1 MAGAAHKGNQNML
14 HQSDNAFRRR
24 ARTGGLALIVSLYLM
39 TVTGCLVGPDF
50 KPPQTQVPASWIET
64 ATAQPPSAAQFQ
76 ELVHWWTTFSDPML
90 SSLVDR
96 AIQSNLDLKLAQA
109 RIRQARAARNVTA
122 AGLGPTVDAAGSYVR
137 SASGVQTAS
146 GSKNLTSSLYRTGLD
161 AAWELDIFGGVRRS
175 VEAADANVQAAVED
189 RRDVLVTLAAE
200 VALNYTDL
208 RSFQQQIAIAQ
219 ENLEA
224 QRHTAEITR
233 QRFQAGFVGALDVA
247 NANAQVASTA
257 SQIPLLEAFA
267 RQAIYSL
274 SILLGRE
281 PSALLEELTPA
292 AAIPAA
298 PPATPV
304 GVPADLLRRRPDIRR
319 AEAQIHA
326 ATAQI
331 GVATADLFPKFALSG
346 SVGFQS
352 DQFSSW
358 MDWVNRFWLF
368 GPSAN
373 WQIFASGGIL
383 ANIELQKAL
392 QEQSLITYQ
401 QTVLTALQDVENA
414 LVASTKEAQRREALT
429 EAVNSNRKAVQYS
442 LQLYTQGQV
451 DFLNVLDA
459 QRSLYVSELTLVQ
472 STHDI
477 STDLVALYKALGG
490 GWKEEPQL
498 KKDPVTLPQ
507 LSFQDQDKQG
517 FHSMSTSGVKENP

>member
-1 MAGAAHKGNQNML
+1 MLWQN
-14 HQSDNAFRRR
+14 DNAFRRP
-24 ARTGGLALIVSLYLM
+24 AVTGCLALIASLYLL

-50 KPPQTQVPASWIET
+50 KPPQTQVPAAWIDT
-64 ATAQPPSAAQFQ
+64 ATAQPPSGPLQD
-76 ELVHWWTTFSDPML
+76 LVHWWTAFNDPML
-90 SSLVDR
+90 SSLVER

-109 RIRQARAARNVTA
+109 RIRQARAARNVAA
-122 AGLGPTVDAAGSYVR
+122 AGLGPTVNAGGNYVR
-137 SASGVQTAS
+137 SASGVQTAA

-175 VEAADANVQAAVED
+175 VEAADASVQAAVED

-219 ENLEA
+219 ENLKA

-233 QRFQAGFVGALDVA
+233 LRYEAGFVGALDVA

-257 SQIPLLEAFA
+257 SQIPLLEAFT
-267 RQAIYSL
+267 RQTIYSL

-281 PSALLEELTPA
+281 PSALLQELTPA

-298 PPATPV
+298 APAAPA

-326 ATAQI
+326 DTAQI
-331 GVATADLFPKFALSG
+331 GVATADLFPKFTLSG
-346 SVGFQS
+346 SMGFQS
-352 DQFSSW
+352 NQFSSW
-358 MDWVNRFWLF
+358 LDWVNRFWSF
-368 GPSAN
+368 GPAAS
-373 WQIFASGGIL
+373 WEIFASGAIR
-383 ANIELQKAL
+383 ANIELQKAV

-414 LVASTKEAQRREALT
+414 LISSTKEAQRREALA
-429 EAVNSNRKAVQYS
+429 EAVDANRKAVQYS
-442 LQLYTQGQV
+442 IQLYTQGQV

-459 QRSLYVSELTLVQ
+459 QRSLYVSEQALVQ

-490 GWKEEPQL
+490 GWTEEPQM
-498 KKDPVTLPQ
+498 KKDPANPPR
-507 LSFQDQDKQG
+507 LSLQSPEDPTEF
-517 FHSMSTSGVKENP
+517 

>member
-1 MAGAAHKGNQNML
+1 MLPQN
-14 HQSDNAFRRR
+14 DNTFRRQT
-24 ARTGGLALIVSLYLM
+24 RTGGLALIVCLYLM
-39 TVTGCLVGPDF
+39 TVSGCLVGPDF
-50 KPPQTQVPASWIET
+50 KPPQTQVPAAWIET
-64 ATAQPPSAAQFQ
+64 ATAQTPSVAQFQ
-76 ELVHWWTTFSDPML
+76 DLVHWWTTFNDPML
-90 SSLVDR
+90 SSLMER

-122 AGLGPTVDAAGSYVR
+122 AGLGPAVNGAGSYVR
-137 SASGVQTAS
+137 SASGVETAN

-189 RRDVLVTLAAE
+189 RRDLLVTLAAE

-208 RSFQQQIAIAQ
+208 RSFQQQIIIAQ
-219 ENLEA
+219 QNLEA

-257 SQIPLLEAFA
+257 SQIPLLESLA
-267 RQAIYSL
+267 RQTIYSL
-274 SILLGRE
+274 SILLARE

-292 AAIPAA
+292 AAIPSA

-346 SVGFQS
+346 SIGFQS
-352 DQFSSW
+352 NKFSSW
-358 MDWVNRFWLF
+358 VDWVNRFWSF

-383 ANIELQKAL
+383 ANIELQKTL
-392 QEQSLITYQ
+392 QEQSLIAYQ
-401 QTVLTALQDVENA
+401 QSVLTALQDVENA
-414 LVASTKEAQRREALT
+414 LIASTKEAKRREALA
-429 EAVNSNRKAVQYS
+429 EAVDSNRKAVQYS

-459 QRSLYVSELTLVQ
+459 QRSLYVSEQALVQ
-472 STHDI
+472 ATHDI

-498 KKDPVTLPQ
+498 KKDPANSSQ
-507 LSFQDQDKQG
+507 LSFQDHDEQG
-517 FHSMSTSGVKENP
+517 YRSMSASGVKEKTQ

>member
-1 MAGAAHKGNQNML
+1 ML
-14 HQSDNAFRRR
+14 RQYYNAFRRR
-24 ARTGGLALIVSLYLM
+24 AGTGGLALIVSLYLLA
-39 TVTGCLVGPDF
+39 VTGCLVGPDF
-50 KPPQTQVPASWIET
+50 KPPQTQVPASWIEG

-76 ELVHWWTTFSDPML
+76 DLVHWWTTFNDPML
-90 SSLVDR
+90 SALVGR
-96 AIQSNLDLKLAQA
+96 AIQFNLDLKLAQA

-122 AGLGPTVDAAGSYVR
+122 AGLGPTVNAGGSYVYG
-137 SASGVQTAS
+137 ASGVQTAT
-146 GSKNLTSSLYRTGLD
+146 GRKNLTSSLYRTGLD

-189 RRDVLVTLAAE
+189 HRDVLVTVAAE
-200 VALNYTDL
+200 VALDYTDL

-233 QRFQAGFVGALDVA
+233 QRFEAGFVGALDVA

-257 SQIPLLEAFA
+257 SQIPLLESLA
-267 RQAIYSL
+267 RQTIYSL

-281 PSALLEELTPA
+281 PSALLQELTPA

-326 ATAQI
+326 ATAEI

-358 MDWVNRFWLF
+358 LDWVNRFWSF
-368 GPSAN
+368 SPAGN
-373 WQIFASGGIL
+373 WEIFASGAIR
-383 ANIELQKAL
+383 ANIELQKAV

-401 QTVLTALQDVENA
+401 QTVLTALQDVESA
-414 LVASTKEAQRREALT
+414 LIASTKEAQRRQALT
-429 EAVNSNRKAVQYS
+429 EAVDSDRKAVQYS
-442 LQLYTQGQV
+442 LQLYTQGQI

-459 QRSLYVSELTLVQ
+459 QRSLYVSEQALVQ

-490 GWKEEPQL
+490 GWTEESPPT
-498 KKDPVTLPQ
+498 KDPANPPR
-507 LSFQDQDKQG
+507 LSLQG
-517 FHSMSTSGVKENP
+517 PDDTAIY

>member
-1 MAGAAHKGNQNML
+1 MLPQN
-14 HQSDNAFRRR
+14 DNTFRRQT
-24 ARTGGLALIVSLYLM
+24 RTSGLALIVCLYLM
-39 TVTGCLVGPDF
+39 TVSGCLVGPDF
-50 KPPQTQVPASWIET
+50 KPPQTQVPAAWIET
-64 ATAQPPSAAQFQ
+64 ATAQTPSVAQFQ
-76 ELVHWWTTFSDPML
+76 DLVHWWTTFNDPML
-90 SSLVDR
+90 SSLMER

-109 RIRQARAARNVTA
+109 RIRQARAARSVTA
-122 AGLGPTVDAAGSYVR
+122 AGLGPAVNGAGSYVR
-137 SASGVQTAS
+137 SASGVETAN

-189 RRDVLVTLAAE
+189 RRDLLVTLAAE

-208 RSFQQQIAIAQ
+208 RSFQQQIIIAQ
-219 ENLEA
+219 QNLEA

-257 SQIPLLEAFA
+257 SQIPLLESLA
-267 RQAIYSL
+267 RQTIYSL
-274 SILLGRE
+274 SILLARE

-346 SVGFQS
+346 SIGFQS
-352 DQFSSW
+352 NKFSSW
-358 MDWVNRFWLF
+358 VDWVNRFWSF

-392 QEQSLITYQ
+392 QEQSLIAYQ

-414 LVASTKEAQRREALT
+414 LIASTKEAKRREALA
-429 EAVNSNRKAVQYS
+429 EAVDSNRKAVQYS
-442 LQLYTQGQV
+442 LQLYSQGQV

-459 QRSLYVSELTLVQ
+459 QRSLYVSEQALVQ
-472 STHDI
+472 ATHDI

-498 KKDPVTLPQ
+498 KKDPANSPQ
-507 LSFQDQDKQG
+507 LSFQENDEQG
-517 FHSMSTSGVKENP
+517 YRSMSASGVKEKTQ

>member
-1 MAGAAHKGNQNML
+1 ML
-14 HQSDNAFRRR
+14 WQKDNAFHQQV
-24 ARTGGLALIVSLYLM
+24 RTGALALIVCLYLM

-50 KPPQTQVPASWIET
+50 KPPQTQVPAAWIET
-64 ATAQPPSAAQFQ
+64 ATPQPPAVAQFQ
-76 ELVHWWTTFSDPML
+76 DLVHWWTTFDDPML
-90 SSLVDR
+90 SALVGR

-122 AGLGPTVDAAGSYVR
+122 AGLGPAVNGAGSYVR
-137 SASGVQTAS
+137 SASGVETAT

-175 VEAADANVQAAVED
+175 VEATEANVQAAVED

-208 RSFQQQIAIAQ
+208 RSFQQQIIIAQ
-219 ENLEA
+219 QNLEA

-257 SQIPLLEAFA
+257 SQIPLLESLA
-267 RQAIYSL
+267 RQTIYSL
-274 SILLGRE
+274 SILLARE

-346 SVGFQS
+346 SIGFQS
-352 DQFSSW
+352 NEFSSW
-358 MDWVNRFWLF
+358 VDCVNRFWSF

-392 QEQSLITYQ
+392 QEQSLIAYQ

-414 LVASTKEAQRREALT
+414 LIASTKEAKRREALA
-429 EAVNSNRKAVQYS
+429 EAVDSNRKAVQYS

-459 QRSLYVSELTLVQ
+459 QRSLYVSEQALVQ

-498 KKDPVTLPQ
+498 KKAPANSPQ
-507 LSFQDQDKQG
+507 LSFRDHDEQG
-517 FHSMSTSGVKENP
+517 YRPMSASGAKEKTQ

>member
-1 MAGAAHKGNQNML
+1 ML
-14 HQSDNAFRRR
+14 WQKDNAFHQQV
-24 ARTGGLALIVSLYLM
+24 RTGALALIVCLYLM

-50 KPPQTQVPASWIET
+50 KPPQTQVPAAWIET
-64 ATAQPPSAAQFQ
+64 ATPQPPAVAQFQ
-76 ELVHWWTTFSDPML
+76 DLVHWWTTFDDPML
-90 SSLVDR
+90 SALVGR

-122 AGLGPTVDAAGSYVR
+122 AGLGPAVNGAGSYVR
-137 SASGVQTAS
+137 SASGVETAT

-175 VEAADANVQAAVED
+175 VEAAEANVQAAVED

-208 RSFQQQIAIAQ
+208 RSFQQQIIIAQ
-219 ENLEA
+219 QNLEA

-257 SQIPLLEAFA
+257 SQIPLLESLA
-267 RQAIYSL
+267 RQTIYSL
-274 SILLGRE
+274 SILLARE

-346 SVGFQS
+346 SIGFQS
-352 DQFSSW
+352 NEFSSW
-358 MDWVNRFWLF
+358 VDWVNRFWSF

-392 QEQSLITYQ
+392 QEQSLIAYQ

-414 LVASTKEAQRREALT
+414 LIASTKEAKRREALA
-429 EAVNSNRKAVQYS
+429 EAVDSNRKAVQYS

-459 QRSLYVSELTLVQ
+459 QRSLYVSEQALVQ

-498 KKDPVTLPQ
+498 KKAPANSPQ
-507 LSFQDQDKQG
+507 LSFRDHDEQG
-517 FHSMSTSGVKENP
+517 YRPMSASGAKEKTQ

>member
-1 MAGAAHKGNQNML
+1 MLWQN
-14 HQSDNAFRRR
+14 DNALRRL
-24 ARTGGLALIVSLYLM
+24 ARRSGLGVIFSLYLM

-50 KPPQTQVPASWIET
+50 KPPQTQVPADWTEA
-64 ATAQPPSAAQFQ
+64 ATAQPPAHPFQ
-76 ELVHWWTTFSDPML
+76 DLVRWWTTFNDPML

-122 AGLGPTVDAAGSYVR
+122 AGLGPTVNAGGSYTR
-137 SASGVQTAS
+137 S
-146 GSKNLTSSLYRTGLD
+146 GSAVETSSGTKNATGNLYRTGLD
-161 AAWELDIFGGVRRS
+161 SAWELDIFGGVRRS
-175 VEAADANVQAAVED
+175 VEAADANVQTAVED

-200 VALNYTDL
+200 VGLNYTDL

-219 ENLEA
+219 ENLKA
-224 QRHTAEITR
+224 QQHTAEITR

-247 NANAQVASTA
+247 NAEAQVATTA

-267 RQAIYSL
+267 RQSIYSL

-281 PSALLEELTPA
+281 PSALLEELTPS

-298 PPATPV
+298 PPAAPV

-346 SVGFQS
+346 SIGYQS
-352 DQFSSW
+352 NQFSSW
-358 MDWVNRFWLF
+358 VDWVNRFWSF
-368 GPSAN
+368 GPSAR
-373 WQIFASGGIL
+373 WEIFASGAIR
-383 ANIELQKAL
+383 ANIELQKAV
-392 QEQSLITYQ
+392 QEQSLIAYQ

-414 LVASTKEAQRREALT
+414 LVASTKEAQRREALAG
-429 EAVNSNRKAVQYS
+429 AVGSNRKAVQYS
-442 LQLYTQGQV
+442 LQLYTEGQI

-459 QRSLYVSELTLVQ
+459 QRSLYVSELALVQ

-490 GWKEEPQL
+490 GWKEEP
-498 KKDPVTLPQ
+498 
-507 LSFQDQDKQG
+507 
-517 FHSMSTSGVKENP
+517 H

>member
-1 MAGAAHKGNQNML
+1 MLSQN
-14 HQSDNAFRRR
+14 DNSFRRQT
-24 ARTGGLALIVSLYLM
+24 RTGGCALIVCLYLM
-39 TVTGCLVGPDF
+39 TVTGCLIGPDF
-50 KPPQTQVPASWIET
+50 KPPQTKVPAAWIET
-64 ATAQPPSAAQFQ
+64 ATAQPPPVAQFQ
-76 ELVHWWTTFSDPML
+76 DLVHWWTTFNDPML
-90 SSLVDR
+90 SSLVGR

-122 AGLGPTVDAAGSYVR
+122 AGLGPTVNSAGSYMR
-137 SASGVQTAS
+137 SGTAV
-146 GSKNLTSSLYRTGLD
+146 KTSSGTENNTSNLYRTGLD

-175 VEAADANVQAAVED
+175 VEAADASVQAAVED
-189 RRDVLVTLAAE
+189 RRDVLVTLASE

-224 QRHTAEITR
+224 QRHTADITR

-257 SQIPLLEAFA
+257 SQIPLLETFA
-267 RQAIYSL
+267 RQVIYSL

-298 PPATPV
+298 PPAAPV

-346 SVGFQS
+346 AIGFQS

-358 MDWVNRFWLF
+358 LDWVNRFWSF

-373 WQIFASGGIL
+373 WEIFASGAIR
-383 ANIELQKAL
+383 ANIELQKAVE
-392 QEQSLITYQ
+392 EQSLITYQ

-429 EAVNSNRKAVQYS
+429 GAVNSNRKAVQYS

-459 QRSLYVSELTLVQ
+459 QRSLYVSEQALVQ
-472 STHDI
+472 STRDI
-477 STDLVALYKALGG
+477 STDLIALYKALGG
-490 GWKEEPQL
+490 GWQEEPQP
-498 KKDPVTLPQ
+498 KKDPPNLPQ
-507 LSFQDQDKQG
+507 LSTRAHDNEESQ
-517 FHSMSTSGVKENP
+517 SISASGVKENPQR

>member
-1 MAGAAHKGNQNML
+1 MLWQN
-14 HQSDNAFRRR
+14 DNALRRQ
-24 ARTGGLALIVSLYLM
+24 ARRSGLGVIFSLYLM

-50 KPPQTQVPASWIET
+50 KPPQTQVPADWTEA
-64 ATAQPPSAAQFQ
+64 ATAQPPAHPFQ
-76 ELVHWWTTFSDPML
+76 DLVRWWTTFNDPML

-122 AGLGPTVDAAGSYVR
+122 AGLGPTVNAGGSYTR
-137 SASGVQTAS
+137 S
-146 GSKNLTSSLYRTGLD
+146 GSAVETSSGTKNATGNLYRTGLD
-161 AAWELDIFGGVRRS
+161 SAWELDIFGGVRRS
-175 VEAADANVQAAVED
+175 VEAADANVQTAVED

-200 VALNYTDL
+200 VGLNYTDL

-219 ENLEA
+219 ENLKA
-224 QRHTAEITR
+224 QQHTAEITR

-247 NANAQVASTA
+247 NAEAQVATTA

-267 RQAIYSL
+267 RQSIYSL

-281 PSALLEELTPA
+281 PSALLEKLTPS

-298 PPATPV
+298 PPAAPV

-346 SVGFQS
+346 SIGYQS
-352 DQFSSW
+352 NQFSSW
-358 MDWVNRFWLF
+358 VDWVNRFWSF
-368 GPSAN
+368 GPSAR
-373 WQIFASGGIL
+373 WEIFASGAIR
-383 ANIELQKAL
+383 ANIELQKAV
-392 QEQSLITYQ
+392 QEQSLIAYQ

-414 LVASTKEAQRREALT
+414 LVASTKEAQRREALAG
-429 EAVNSNRKAVQYS
+429 AVGSNRKAVQYS
-442 LQLYTQGQV
+442 LQLYTEGQI

-459 QRSLYVSELTLVQ
+459 QRSLYVSELALVQ

-490 GWKEEPQL
+490 GWKEEP
-498 KKDPVTLPQ
+498 
-507 LSFQDQDKQG
+507 
-517 FHSMSTSGVKENP
+517 H

>member
-1 MAGAAHKGNQNML
+1 MLWQN
-14 HQSDNAFRRR
+14 DNASHRQARRS
-24 ARTGGLALIVSLYLM
+24 GLAVIVSLYLM

-50 KPPQTQVPASWIET
+50 KPPQTQVPDAWTET
-64 ATAQPPSAAQFQ
+64 ATVQPPAHPFQ
-76 ELVHWWTTFSDPML
+76 DLVHWWTTFNDPML

-122 AGLGPTVDAAGSYVR
+122 AGLGPTVNAGGSYTR
-137 SASGVQTAS
+137 S
-146 GSKNLTSSLYRTGLD
+146 GSAVETSGGTKNATGNLYRTGLD
-161 AAWELDIFGGVRRS
+161 SAWELDIFGGVRRS
-175 VEAADANVQAAVED
+175 VEAADANVQTAVED

-200 VALNYTDL
+200 VGLNYTDL

-219 ENLEA
+219 ENFKA
-224 QRHTAEITR
+224 QQHTAEITR

-247 NANAQVASTA
+247 NAEAQVATTA
-257 SQIPLLEAFA
+257 SQIPLLEALA
-267 RQAIYSL
+267 RQSIYRL

-298 PPATPV
+298 PPAAPV

-346 SVGFQS
+346 SIGYQS
-352 DQFSSW
+352 NQFSSW
-358 MDWVNRFWLF
+358 VDWVNRFWSF
-368 GPSAN
+368 GPSAS
-373 WQIFASGGIL
+373 WEIFASGAIR
-383 ANIELQKAL
+383 ANIELQKAV
-392 QEQSLITYQ
+392 QEQSLIAYQ

-414 LVASTKEAQRREALT
+414 LVASTKEAQHREALAA
-429 EAVNSNRKAVQYS
+429 AVNSNRKAVQYS
-442 LQLYTQGQV
+442 LQLYTEGQI
-451 DFLNVLDA
+451 DFLNVLDS
-459 QRSLYVSELTLVQ
+459 QRSLYVSEQALVQ

-490 GWKEEPQL
+490 GWKEEP
-498 KKDPVTLPQ
+498 
-507 LSFQDQDKQG
+507 
-517 FHSMSTSGVKENP
+517 H

>member
-1 MAGAAHKGNQNML
+1 MLTQN
-14 HQSDNAFRRR
+14 DNTFRRQT
-24 ARTGGLALIVSLYLM
+24 RTGGLALMVGLYLM
-39 TVTGCLVGPDF
+39 TVSGCLVGPDF
-50 KPPQTQVPASWIET
+50 KPPQTQVPAAWIET
-64 ATAQPPSAAQFQ
+64 ATPQPPSVAQFQ
-76 ELVHWWTTFSDPML
+76 DLVHWWTTFEDPML
-90 SSLVDR
+90 SALVDR

-122 AGLGPTVDAAGSYVR
+122 AGLGPTVNGAGSYVR
-137 SASGVQTAS
+137 SASGVETAT

-175 VEAADANVQAAVED
+175 VEAAEANIQAAVED

-208 RSFQQQIAIAQ
+208 RSFQQQIIIAQ
-219 ENLEA
+219 QNLEA

-233 QRFQAGFVGALDVA
+233 RRFQAGFVGALDVA

-257 SQIPLLEAFA
+257 SQIPLLESLA
-267 RQAIYSL
+267 RQTIYSL
-274 SILLGRE
+274 SILLARE
-281 PSALLEELTPA
+281 PSALLEELAPA

-346 SVGFQS
+346 SIGFQS
-352 DQFSSW
+352 NEFSSW
-358 MDWVNRFWLF
+358 VDWVNRFWSF

-392 QEQSLITYQ
+392 QEQSLIAYQ

-414 LVASTKEAQRREALT
+414 LIASTKEAKRREALA
-429 EAVNSNRKAVQYS
+429 EAVDSNRKAVQYS

-459 QRSLYVSELTLVQ
+459 QRSLYVSEQALVQ

-498 KKDPVTLPQ
+498 KKDPANSPQ
-507 LSFQDQDKQG
+507 LSFQDHAEQG
-517 FHSMSTSGVKENP
+517 YRSRPASGAKEKAQ

>member
-1 MAGAAHKGNQNML
+1 MLWQNNDAL
-14 HQSDNAFRRR
+14 RRQ
-24 ARTGGLALIVSLYLM
+24 ARTGGLVLIVSLFLM

-50 KPPQTQVPASWIET
+50 KPPQTQVPVSWIDT
-64 ATAQPPSAAQFQ
+64 VTAQPPVGQFQ
-76 ELVHWWTTFSDPML
+76 DLVHWWTTFKDPML

-122 AGLGPTVDAAGSYVR
+122 AGLGPTVNAGGNYVR
-137 SASGVQTAS
+137 SASGVQTATE
-146 GSKNLTSSLYRTGLD
+146 SKNLTSSLYRTGLD
-161 AAWELDIFGGVRRS
+161 AAWELDIFGGLRRS
-175 VEAADANVQAAVED
+175 VEAADASVQASVED

-208 RSFQQQIAIAQ
+208 RSFQQQISIAQ
-219 ENLEA
+219 ENLKA

-233 QRFQAGFVGALDVA
+233 QRYEAGFVGALDVA

-267 RQAIYSL
+267 RQTIYSL

-281 PSALLEELTPA
+281 PSALLEELTPT

-298 PPATPV
+298 SFAAPV

-331 GVATADLFPKFALSG
+331 GVATADLFPKFTLSG

-352 DQFSSW
+352 NQFSSW
-358 MDWVNRFWLF
+358 MDWVNRFWSF

-373 WQIFASGGIL
+373 WPIFASGGIL
-383 ANIELQKAL
+383 ANIELQKAV
-392 QEQSLITYQ
+392 QEQSLIAYQ

-414 LVASTKEAQRREALT
+414 LIASTKEAQRREALA
-429 EAVNSNRKAVQYS
+429 EAVDSNRKAVQYS
-442 LQLYTQGQV
+442 LQLYTEGQI

-459 QRSLYVSELTLVQ
+459 QRSLYVSEQALVQ
-472 STHDI
+472 SIHDI

-490 GWKEEPQL
+490 GWKEEPPT
-498 KKDPVTLPQ
+498 KKDPANLPH
-507 LSFQDQDKQG
+507 LSLQNHDEDGYQ
-517 FHSMSTSGVKENP
+517 SMSASGVKEKP